1 VLRLVKVDRLFAARD
16 QDSAGE
22 GLQQADGVAFA
33 GSGEGITFGT
43 VIDQVTQGGAQFV
56 EVDLALSENAGEAGI
71 EPGAMMTNFTVHDA
85 SMHTSLSGFS
95 LSNIKRTPFSHC
107 DLCLDS
113 SPRSA

>member
-56 EVDLALSENAGEAGI
+56 EVDLTSAKTWGKQALSQA
-71 EPGAMMTNFTVHDA
+71 
-85 SMHTSLSGFS
+85 L
-95 LSNIKRTPFSHC
+95 
-107 DLCLDS
+107 
-113 SPRSA
+113 